1 MRMHLI
7 KEGISAKSGRALRK
21 RRKGEKS
28 MKRRTGREGEA
39 RIVRSCEVIYIQTDF
54 QLSEIYER
62 TNERTNGNRGD
73 SGIDTDGK
81 DGGFGGRSVRDRDS
95 SLGSHVSSQF
105 AVPRLPFLFRASLW
119 TGSTT
124 TSPHRRAIF
133 PPSASPSVSVFSR
146 ASRGNVPHEYFTQKG
161 AWRRAAP
168 SVTCEKRRRSTSTLQ
183 GRFWAYANF
192 SRSLIVSDIPA
203 VSSTILRCDFYI
215 HIKMN

>member
-1 MRMHLI
+1 MI

-28 MKRRTGREGEA
+28 MKRRTGREGERGA
-39 RIVRSCEVIYIQTDF
+39 DRSLVRGYLYSNRFPIIGD
-54 QLSEIYER
+54 IR

-161 AWRRAAP
+161 A
-168 SVTCEKRRRSTSTLQ
+168 
-183 GRFWAYANF
+183 
-192 SRSLIVSDIPA
+192 
-203 VSSTILRCDFYI
+203 
-215 HIKMN
+215 